1 MFIAHRGKVS
11 SSSKENTIEAFM
23 DAINDKK
30 YQGFELDIRE
40 SLDKKIVVVHDMFIG
55 TNLISKTNYNDLKK
69 YAIPLLSDVLKLD
82 TKKKILIEIKDF
94 NLDLDNLVSILNKY
108 KDKNIYVMSFNNKI
122 INDLIKK
129 NINIKC
135 GILHYIF
142 NRELSY
148 NEYDFI
154 CILNDFLTDNIVDY
168 FERRNI
174 EVFSY
179 GIRNNYIKPRDN
191 VYYIIDNKS

>member
-11 SSSKENTIEAFM
+11 VNSKENTIEAFK

-30 YQGFELDIRE
+30 YQGFELDIRQ
-40 SLDKKIVVVHDMFIG
+40 SLDNKIVVVHDMFIG
-55 TNLISKTNYNDLKK
+55 TNLINKTNYSDLKK
-69 YAIPLLSDVLKLD
+69 YAIPLLSDVLSLD

-94 NLDLDNLVSILNKY
+94 NMDLDNLINIINKY
-108 KDKNIYVMSFNNKI
+108 QEKNLYIMSFNNKV
-122 INDLIKK
+122 INELIKRK
-129 NINIKC
+129 VNAKC

-154 CILNDFLTDNIVDY
+154 CILNDFLTDNIIDY
-168 FERRNI
+168 FQRRNI

-179 GIRNNYIKPRDN
+179 GIRGNYIEQQDN

>member
-55 TNLISKTNYNDLKK
+55 TNLINKTNYNDLKK

-94 NLDLDNLVSILNKY
+94 NLDLDNIKY
-108 KDKNIYVMSFNNKI
+108 K
-122 INDLIKK
+122 
-129 NINIKC
+129 
-135 GILHYIF
+135 
-142 NRELSY
+142 
-148 NEYDFI
+148 
-154 CILNDFLTDNIVDY
+154 
-168 FERRNI
+168 
-174 EVFSY
+174 
-179 GIRNNYIKPRDN
+179 
-191 VYYIIDNKS
+191 